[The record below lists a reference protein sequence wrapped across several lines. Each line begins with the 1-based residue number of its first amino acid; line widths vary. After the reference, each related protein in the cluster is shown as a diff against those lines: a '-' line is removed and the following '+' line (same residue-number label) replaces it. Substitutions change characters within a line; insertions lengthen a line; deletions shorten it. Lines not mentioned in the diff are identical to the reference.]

1 MSDGILVI
9 NAGSSSIKFSVY
21 VAGAESGPTDRRH
34 LRFIT
39 KGQLEGIGVG
49 ITPHFI
55 AKDHTGSVI
64 ADETWP
70 AIAVGRQ
77 TEVLGRLI
85 DWIEDHL
92 GDATLKAAG
101 HRVVHGG
108 AEFSTPVRITPTII
122 DKLRGLV
129 PLAPLHQPH
138 NLSPIEALAEAHP
151 ELPQVA
157 CFDTAFHTTKRPEAE
172 LFGLPR
178 RYLDA
183 GVKRYGFHGLSY
195 EYISHKLEEVAP
207 QVAKGRVVVCH
218 LGSGASMC
226 AMKDGRS
233 VDSSMGFTAVD
244 GLMMG
249 TRTGA
254 LDPGVVLHFIQHEGM
269 DAKALE
275 RLLYKESGLLGVS
288 GGLSNDM
295 RVLLEKDTPEARQA
309 VDLFVYR
316 VVKELGALAST
327 IGGLDALVFTA
338 GIGEHATE
346 IRRRVCEQAA
356 WMGLTL
362 DPAANDVDG
371 PCLTTADSVVSA
383 WVIPTDEELMIARHT
398 QALVLSATAPA

>member
-21 VAGAESGPTDRRH
+21 VAGAETGPGDRRH

-49 ITPHFI
+49 ITPHFL
-55 AKDHTGSVI
+55 ARDHQNTVI

-70 AIAVGRQ
+70 AIAVGKQ
-77 TEVLGRLI
+77 SDVLGRLI

-108 AEFSTPVRITPTII
+108 GDFSAPVRVTPAIV
-122 DKLRGLV
+122 DRLRALV

-157 CFDTAFHTTKRPEAE
+157 CFDTAFHATKRAEAE

-178 RYLDA
+178 KYLDA

-195 EYISHKLEEVAP
+195 EFIAHKLREVAP
-207 QVAKGRVVVCH
+207 EVASGRVVVCH

-226 AMKDGRS
+226 ALKDGKS

-254 LDPGVVLHFIQHEGM
+254 LDPGVVLHMVQHEGM

-295 RVLLEKDTPEARQA
+295 RVLLEAGTPEARQA

-316 VVKELGALAST
+316 VVKEMGALAAT

-338 GIGEHATE
+338 GIGERATE

-356 WMGLTL
+356 WLGIVL
-362 DPAANDVDG
+362 DPAANERHG
-371 PCLTTADSVVSA
+371 PRLTTPDSKASA

-398 QALVLSATAPA
+398 QALVLA

>member
-21 VAGAESGPTDRRH
+21 VAGAETIPGDRRH

-55 AKDHTGSVI
+55 AYDHAKAVI

-70 AIAVGRQ
+70 AIAVGQ
-77 TEVLGRLI
+77 QSKVLGRLI

-108 AEFSTPVRITPTII
+108 AEFSAPVRVTPRII

-178 RYLDA
+178 KYLDA
-183 GVKRYGFHGLSY
+183 GVRRYGFHGLSY
-195 EYISHKLEEVAP
+195 EFIAQKMRETAPEVAH
-207 QVAKGRVVVCH
+207 GRVIVCH

-226 AMKDGRS
+226 AMKDGKS

-249 TRTGA
+249 TRTGT
-254 LDPGVVLHFIQHEGM
+254 LDPGVVLHLIQHEGL
-269 DAKALE
+269 DAQALE

-295 RVLLEKDTPEARQA
+295 RVLLDKDDPAAREA

-316 VVKELGALAST
+316 VVKEMGALAAT

-338 GIGEHATE
+338 GIGEHAAE
-346 IRRRVCEQAA
+346 VRRRICEQAA
-356 WMGLTL
+356 WLGIVL
-362 DPAANDVDG
+362 DPKANEADG
-371 PCLTTADSVVSA
+371 PCLTTPDSKASA

-398 QALVLSATAPA
+398 RALVLG